1 MKDSA
6 VGAIL
11 DDMVGAKTK
20 PDYMAVCHA
29 LERVITHSHVL
40 IPQWF
45 SGTHR
50 MAYNAWRL
58 QKPAVTPPYFRGRL
72 GRSMYGERACRRNN
86 GLFGSNKHL
95 SRAII

>member
-1 MKDSA
+1 MNGPA
-6 VGAIL
+6 VDAIPSS
-11 DDMVGAKTK
+11 MVGAKTQ
-20 PDYMAVCHA
+20 PDYLAACHA

-58 QKPAVTPPYFRGRL
+58 QKPAVTPPYFRG
-72 GRSMYGERACRRNN
+72 EVW
-86 GLFGSNKHL
+86 
-95 SRAII
+95 AIDVWWAKPASKQ